1 MQVID
6 VQYHKAAVTGTP
18 LPEHGQRLIEGPA
31 VVRREGRLF
40 AVVLYPEISL
50 APLEAALCS
59 IRMNDGY
66 RTNGLHTVTK
76 PFGFSPRNVIRGDW
90 CRVYGL
96 YDENRAA
103 HNELTAWA
111 RTVTDLYRLHAP
123 EQYQSHLTSVQSR
136 FDPHYL
142 LAGGP
147 FTSGNVNRNNALS
160 YHYDKGNTKGAW
172 SAMIV
177 VRRGTTGGDLVMPDY
192 NVRVSLQS
200 GAVFLFNGQEHL
212 HGVTACIA
220 TGPRSYRYS
229 VVYYTS
235 EQVWKCLP
243 PKEELLRIQ
252 SARTTRERARQHV
265 AVYAGA
271 KPELTAIAKKSKVR

>member
-1 MQVID
+1 MQIVD
-6 VQYHKAAVTGTP
+6 VTYRKSGVTGP
-18 LPEHGQRLIEGPA
+18 PQSDHGPNLIEGPTIL
-31 VVRREGRLF
+31 RRDGQVF
-40 AVVLYPEISL
+40 AVVAYPDLPL

-59 IRMNDGY
+59 IKMNDGY

-103 HNELTAWA
+103 HNELISWA
-111 RTVTDLYRLHAP
+111 GVVTDLYRTHAP
-123 EQYQSHLTSVQSR
+123 EKYQEHLANVKSR
-136 FDPHYL
+136 FDSHYL
-142 LAGGP
+142 LKGGP
-147 FTSGNVNRNNALS
+147 FTSGSVNRNNALA

-177 VRRGTTGGDLVMPDY
+177 VRRGTTGGDLVFPDY
-192 NVRVSLQS
+192 GARLSLQS

-212 HGVTACIA
+212 HGVTSCVTTARTA
-220 TGPRSYRYS
+220 YRFS
-229 VVYYTS
+229 VVYYTA

-243 PKEELLRIQ
+243 PAEELKRIQ
-252 SARTTRERARQHV
+252 TARTTRERARQHV
-265 AVYAGA
+265 SIYAGA
-271 KPELTAIAKKSKVR
+271 KPELTARAKGKK